1 MAFHPS
7 GELFASASSAK
18 QKQLKLYHLPT
29 GTAFSNWPTNNT
41 PLGRVNSLAFS
52 SGGEYMAAGNTK
64 GAVLLWNLK
73 HFAN

>member
-1 MAFHPS
+1 
-7 GELFASASSAK
+7 
-18 QKQLKLYHLPT
+18 
-29 GTAFSNWPTNNT
+29 
-41 PLGRVNSLAFS
+41 VNSLAFS